1 MRLALFTETFLPKV
15 DGIVN
20 TLCHLLEHLAARG
33 HETILFAPEGGP
45 NQYAQ
50 TPVYGLPAWQFP
62 LYRELRLASPF
73 ASVASKLHRFQPDL
87 VHVLN
92 PVSLGLAGVWH
103 ARLRNWPLIASY
115 HTDVP
120 GFARRWGYGWAE
132 PFIWAFFRSIHN
144 TAHLNLAPSRITQQ
158 ELRAHSV
165 RRVKVWGRGVNTT
178 LFHPNQRT
186 AEWREKLTGGQP
198 QAPLLLYV
206 GRLSPEKRVTW
217 LQPLLESLPEAR
229 LAVVGD
235 GPQRAELE
243 NLLGNERTV
252 FTGYLRGESLARAYA
267 AADVFVFPAAN
278 ETLGNVVLEAMA
290 SGLPVVA
297 PRSGGLLDHVTHG
310 RNGLLFETNELNEW
324 VQATARL
331 VHYPE
336 LARALGAHGRL
347 HAETRRWETVL
358 DGLLD
363 EYALLLTRRAKHHA
377 RGLKRPLPAP
387 AP

>member
-1 MRLALFTETFLPKV
+1 M

-45 NQYAQ
+45 KHYAQ
-50 TPVYGLPAWQFP
+50 TPVYGLPAWHFP
-62 LYRELRLASPF
+62 LYRELRFASPF
-73 ASVASKLHRFQPDL
+73 ASVAQKLHRFQPDL

-92 PVSLGLAGVWH
+92 PVSLGLAGVWQ
-103 ARLRNWPLIASY
+103 ARLRGWPLVASY
-115 HTDVP
+115 HTDVA

-132 PFIWAFFRSIHN
+132 PLIWAFFRLIHN

-158 ELRAHSV
+158 ELRAHAV
-165 RRVKVWGRGVNTT
+165 RRVKVWGRGVNTQ
-178 LFHPNQRT
+178 LFNPNQRT
-186 AEWREKLTGGQP
+186 AEWRAKLTGGQP
-198 QAPLLLYV
+198 HAPLLLYV
-206 GRLSPEKRVTW
+206 GRLSPEKRVQW
-217 LQPLLESLPEAR
+217 LRPVLESLPQAR

-243 NLLGNERTV
+243 NLLGSERTV
-252 FTGYLRGESLARAYA
+252 FTGYLRGEVLARAYA
-267 AADVFVFPAAN
+267 AADIFVFPAAN

-297 PRSGGLLDHVTHG
+297 PRSGGLLDHLTHG
-310 RNGLLFETNELNEW
+310 RNGLLFEANEINEW
-324 VQATARL
+324 VQATTRL
-331 VHYPE
+331 VQYPE
-336 LARALGAHGRL
+336 LARSLGAHGRV

-363 EYALLLTRRAKHHA
+363 EYALTLNHHAKRHA
-377 RGLKRPLPAP
+377 RGLKRPLPVP